1 LQSEDY
7 FVCGGFAYIKANS
20 DCDVCAVEACKV
32 DDIDLDEVNSLLAEA
47 SSSASSGDD
56 EAAKAEA
63 EIRVEVLTA
72 MAAAAGQA

>member
-1 LQSEDY
+1 MQSDDY

-32 DDIDLDEVNSLLAEA
+32 SDIDLDEVNSLLRDAESAA
-47 SSSASSGDD
+47 STGSD
-56 EAAKAEA
+56 ESAKAEA

>member
-1 LQSEDY
+1 M
-7 FVCGGFAYIKANS
+7 CGGFAYIKANS

-32 DDIDLDEVNSLLAEA
+32 EDIDLDEVNSLLAAA
-47 SSSASSGDD
+47 SSASGDD

>member
-1 LQSEDY
+1 MQSDDY

-32 DDIDLDEVNSLLAEA
+32 ADIDLDEVNNLLRDAESAA
-47 SSSASSGDD
+47 SSSD
-56 EAAKAEA
+56 ESAKAEA

>member
-1 LQSEDY
+1 M
-7 FVCGGFAYIKANS
+7 CGGFAYIKANS

-32 DDIDLDEVNSLLAEA
+32 EDIDLDEVNSLLAEA
-47 SSSASSGDD
+47 SSASGED

>member
-1 LQSEDY
+1 MQSSDY
-7 FVCGGFAYIKANS
+7 FVSAGFAYIKANS

-32 DDIDLDEVNSLLAEA
+32 DDIDLDEVNSLLSEA
-47 SSSASSGDD
+47 SSAASGGDD